1 MKPPTNTQCRRLIE
15 EVDELCGR
23 YNDGLAAVAIVLAII
38 LSLLGAFRSA
48 QAVRVPEHFDV
59 VGTT

>member
-38 LSLLGAFRSA
+38 MSLLGALRSA
-48 QAVRVPEHFDV
+48 QTLRVPEGFEI